1 MLSSAAAHAE
11 VIELEPAAT
20 AGQRG
25 LAGYVSYVEL
35 DGTVQETVARAIA
48 IPRSQFGPLPRR
60 YIDFG
65 ATPNALWLLLDVRN
79 AGDEP
84 GRWHLSFNVRFMTEM
99 VVYRRSAAG
108 GELLLEQTPL
118 STFADRPAA
127 RRLLSVPFELARGEA
142 AEILL
147 GYRSDGTTTLPLS
160 IETETSFARRYE
172 REDAFNLACYA
183 AVAFLAALSLLQ
195 ALIFR
200 QRGQLS
206 YALYLCA
213 TLLYIVHMDGWT
225 FRFIWP
231 DSPLWNSY
239 AAIPLG
245 LGMAASALLFTRSF
259 TQTQTTAP
267 IADKLLLALIGLAC
281 LASFGGELVPERTLK
296 GIAYLLTSASAAAC
310 LGAAV
315 LAHLRKLPAMRF
327 LIIGWLGVFT
337 GVILTSIANNFP
349 GLIAPTTAVLLPK
362 ITILFDALMFYT
374 ALGDRARAW
383 RNQRDR
389 AVRGEL
395 EALRAQQRA
404 TEDLHLAERE
414 RLEALLL
421 AQARSRQL
429 AMASHDIRQP
439 LTSLRLALEKIVDG
453 RGAPLASSHG
463 ASQSLDYLERLA
475 DQYSAEIAA
484 PQAAVERG
492 SAQPAFALNKVLDNI
507 DLMFRDEAEA
517 KGLRFRCRSPE
528 RHVRGDAMSAMRLL
542 SNLVTNA
549 IKYTERG
556 TILIGCRR
564 ARDCVR
570 VVVADTGLGIAP
582 EELTRVLQLGERG
595 KATQGTEGHGL
606 GLAIAS
612 ALAERNGYGFN
623 CRSEPGRGTV
633 FSIEMPLAAVEH
645 AATAA

>member
-1 MLSSAAAHAE
+1 MSPRGRLTRRWLVAAAALLSAAAHAA
-11 VIELEPAAT
+11 VIELEPGAT
-20 AGQRG
+20 TGRRG
-25 LAGYVSYVEL
+25 LASDVRYIEL
-35 DGTVQETVARAIA
+35 DGTVQETVPRAIA
-48 IPRSQFGPLPRR
+48 LPRSQFGPLPRR

-65 ATPNALWLLLDVRN
+65 ATPNAIWLVLDVRN

-84 GRWHLSFNVRFMTEM
+84 GRWHLSLNVRFMTEM
-99 VVYRRSAAG
+99 VVYRRGAAG
-108 GELLLEQTPL
+108 GEFLLQQTPL
-118 STFADRPAA
+118 STFADRPVALP
-127 RRLLSVPFELARGEA
+127 RLSVPFELARGEA
-142 AEILL
+142 AEILV

-160 IETETSFARRYE
+160 IETETSFVHRYE
-172 REDAFNLACYA
+172 REDAFNLSCYA
-183 AVAFLAALSLLQ
+183 AVVFLAALSLLQ

-231 DSPLWNSY
+231 DSPSWNSY
-239 AAIPLG
+239 AAVPLG

-259 TQTQTTAP
+259 TQTRTTAP
-267 IADKLLLALIGLAC
+267 LADKLLLALIGLAC
-281 LASFGGELVPERTLK
+281 IASFGGELVPERTLK
-296 GIAYLLTSASAAAC
+296 GIAYLLASTTAAAC

-315 LAHLRKLPAMRF
+315 LAHLRRLPAMRF
-327 LIIGWLGVFT
+327 LIIGWLGVFS
-337 GVILTSIANNFP
+337 GVVLTSVANNFP

-383 RNQRDR
+383 RNQRDK

-395 EALRAQQRA
+395 EALLAQQRA

-421 AQARSRQL
+421 AQARSQQL
-429 AMASHDIRQP
+429 AMAGHDIRQP
-439 LTSLRLALEKIVDG
+439 LTSLRLALEKIVDHN
-453 RGAPLASSHG
+453 GAPLASSHG

-475 DQYSAEIAA
+475 DQFSADIAVPRTA
-484 PQAAVERG
+484 VDQA
-492 SAQPAFALNKVLDNI
+492 SAQPAFALGKLLDNI

-517 KGLRFRCRSPE
+517 KGLRFRCRNLQGD
-528 RHVRGDAMSAMRLL
+528 VRGDAMSAMRLF
-542 SNLVTNA
+542 SNLVTTA

-582 EELTRVLQLGERG
+582 EELTRVLQVGERG
-595 KATQGTEGHGL
+595 KATQDSAGHG
-606 GLAIAS
+606 
-612 ALAERNGYGFN
+612 
-623 CRSEPGRGTV
+623 
-633 FSIEMPLAAVEH
+633 
-645 AATAA
+645 